1 MNLLQ
6 TVENVQNN
14 ASQSKI
20 AKTLNI
26 SSSTLHNIIKM
37 FRESGG
43 YNPHMNTF
51 IVHEHSS
58 PYHPKIQVKA
68 PSCDKKE

>member
-14 ASQSKI
+14 ACQSKI

-26 SSSTLHNIIKM
+26 STSTLHNIIKM

-43 YNPHMNTF
+43 
-51 IVHEHSS
+51 
-58 PYHPKIQVKA
+58 
-68 PSCDKKE
+68 